1 MKRAPQMLQLFHKGD
16 RVEVLKRDYSYNK
29 DGVFVWFPGIV
40 LQPSSTRCTNRPKN
54 HIYVEFKTLRTIAI
68 AVQDED
74 KDDDDDH
81 NRTPLLREFVDLV
94 IIHDHDNDDRG
105 KSAIVEEVE
114 QWGLRVVRDWDDGFW
129 VPSLELQK
137 PSPDSDTLSQSVK
150 LRMKY
155 HQKSSYPKFHK
166 WMSVEVKSDEEG
178 FQGSWLSILNL
189 FTLVDA
195 WNNDG
200 WWVGH
205 ISKVKDGFKYKV
217 FFENTNE
224 EIDFEHVQLRPHQDW
239 IKDKW
244 VAAPNV
250 VDLQRSS
257 VKMGIKPRD
266 LKLKIKCSRNIE
278 EEKFNKG
285 MMVEVKSDE
294 QGYHGS
300 WYTTAIA
307 YPIADDRFLVEYQTL
322 RTDDESEPLLDV
334 AKSSYIRPC
343 PPHIQKLD
351 SYKLLEK
358 VDAWYNDGWWVGL
371 VSKVLRNLKYVVY
384 FWTSN
389 EEIKFGHYDL
399 RPHQEW
405 TGEKWITAF
414 RMLKKSKLLKSKLG
428 KLRGQIGGVELA
440 PRFCNGMK
448 VEFKRDEV
456 EYMGSWYPA
465 AIVKPIGNGKYLV
478 EYQTLKTDDE
488 IERLKEEA
496 DALCIRPCPPIV

>member
-29 DGVFVWFPGIV
+29 DGVFVWFPAIV
-40 LQPSSTRCTNRPKN
+40 LQPSSTRSTNRPKN

-81 NRTPLLREFVDLV
+81 NRTPLPREFVDLGDV
-94 IIHDHDNDDRG
+94 RPAPPKELHRSLELENSWRPFVGTEIARARG
-105 KSAIVEEVE
+105 KSRFWTLWRPLRKSAIVEEVE

-137 PSPDSDTLSQSVK
+137 PSPDSDTPSQSVK

-166 WMSVEVKSDEEG
+166 GMSVEVKSDEEAPG
-178 FQGSWLSILNL
+178 GIPNTHDSRVTTEDETQFFKEEAGISCIRPCPPEIHQVEHFEL
-189 FTLVDA
+189 FTQVDV
-195 WNNDG
+195 WYNDG

-244 VAAPNV
+244 VAAPNE
-250 VDLQRSS
+250 LA
-257 VKMGIKPRD
+257 KMGIKPRD

-307 YPIADDRFLVEYQTL
+307 CPIADDRFLVEYQTL

-358 VDAWYNDGWWVGL
+358 VDI
-371 VSKVLRNLKYVVY
+371 S
-384 FWTSN
+384 
-389 EEIKFGHYDL
+389 
-399 RPHQEW
+399 
-405 TGEKWITAF
+405 
-414 RMLKKSKLLKSKLG
+414 
-428 KLRGQIGGVELA
+428 
-440 PRFCNGMK
+440 C
-448 VEFKRDEV
+448 
-456 EYMGSWYPA
+456 
-465 AIVKPIGNGKYLV
+465 
-478 EYQTLKTDDE
+478 
-488 IERLKEEA
+488 
-496 DALCIRPCPPIV
+496 